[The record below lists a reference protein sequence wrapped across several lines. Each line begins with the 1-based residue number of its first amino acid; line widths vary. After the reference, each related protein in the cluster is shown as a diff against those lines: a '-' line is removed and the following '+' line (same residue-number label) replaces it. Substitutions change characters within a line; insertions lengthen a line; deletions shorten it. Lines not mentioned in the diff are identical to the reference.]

1 MLEHQ
6 PDYDQVK
13 ARHEAWWHGEVIDR
27 ALVWITAPNGRE
39 GPPFPRKTHASHRE
53 RWFDTEYQLDC
64 AEAWMSRTAY
74 VGDSLPVWWPN
85 LGPEVY
91 TAFLGCPLEYTD
103 TTSWAVPILDS
114 WDKLDTVRFDPD
126 NDYYLQTRRMTDA
139 AIERGKGKFI
149 VGYTDLHPGAD
160 GACAFRDPQ
169 RLCTD
174 LLDYPD
180 EVRELLRRVEEPFA
194 MVFDTLA
201 RRLEE
206 TGNPVCS
213 WLPCVSEGRVH
224 IPSNDFWCMVS
235 SRMAREFFLDITV
248 QECRMADRS
257 VFHLDGRTAIKHL
270 DLLLEIPELHA
281 IQPTIGAGDVFDDEW
296 MGVIRRARAAGKSI
310 HLAAN
315 WDMVSAIMAE
325 FGPEGFLFTMGAA
338 SVDEAEAAVRRIE
351 RWDG

>member
-1 MLEHQ
+1 
-6 PDYDQVK
+6 
-13 ARHEAWWHGEVIDR
+13 
-27 ALVWITAPNGRE
+27 
-39 GPPFPRKTHASHRE
+39 
-53 RWFDTEYQLDC
+53 
-64 AEAWMSRTAY
+64 
-74 VGDSLPVWWPN
+74 
-85 LGPEVY
+85 VY